1 MIQNGQ
7 AATENDQYRPII
19 LTLILLVPLAGAI
32 LIALLPDRAKL
43 PNWIA
48 LATTLVTF
56 LLTLHLPAHFIT
68 GQSGFQFERNIPWI
82 ENPAIFY
89 HVGVDGLSLW
99 LVVLV
104 GLLAPI
110 GVVASWNAIQT
121 RRKVF
126 YSLFL
131 VQQTAMFGVFISLDL
146 MLYYGFWELS
156 LVPMAILIAMYGR
169 KDGPAPRSNSS
180 SSPSSPP
187 RRCWSRFSGSTRTP
201 APSTSPTCNSKSPAA
216 FFPPARSSGSRSHSS
231 SPSRSRFLSFR
242 FMAGSPTPTAKRP
255 SLSPWSSPASS
266 ASTPCFAST
275 SDFSPRSP
283 APSRH
288 CSSLS
293 PSSEFSTAPVS
304 LSSSAIS
311 GDSWPSP
318 RSATSRSSSSP
329 STASHSSAG
338 PAASIRSSPTASSM
352 ARFSCSSARS
362 KLRYATSLI
371 DSYGGLAAKLPRAAT
386 YFVIASLAM
395 IGLPMLSGFIG
406 EFIILSSTF
415 AGVSR
420 PWAVAA
426 TVAVILG
433 AAYMLS
439 LVQRIFYGPESTLTA
454 SKPSADLRFG
464 ELAILT
470 PLVILMLVM
479 GVAPNLWLNTI
490 RTGVHPPQEASQQQA
505 SQPPSPTSQTSVILS
520 GSRAAA
526 AVEGP
531 ATKAVILSDRSMQ
544 RAGDVEGPA
553 VAFSNA
559 GANNHQPL
567 PGSEAQR

>member
-1 MIQNGQ
+1 MTSLNQS
-7 AATENDQYRPII
+7 I

-48 LATTLVTF
+48 LATSLVTF

-68 GQSGFQFERNIPWI
+68 GQPGFQFERNIPWI

-169 KDGPAPRSNSS
+169 KDGPAAAIKFFLFTFI
-180 SSPSSPP
+180 PSAPLLVAIL
-187 RRCWSRFSGSTRTP
+187 WLYVKTGTFNFADLQTQIAGGVLP
-201 APSTSPTCNSKSPAA
+201 AGALFWVALA
-216 FFPPARSSGSRSHSS
+216 FLFAFAVKVPVFPLHGWLADTYNEAPVALAMVVAGKLGLYSM
-231 SPSRSRFLSFR
+231 FR
-242 FMAGSPTPTAKRP
+242 FHVGLFPAQSRAIAPLLIALAVIGILYGACLALIQRDFWRLMAFAALSHL
-255 SLSPWSSPASS
+255 SLIVLAIYGLTFLGWAGGV
-266 ASTPCFAST
+266 FQI
-275 SDFSPRSP
+275 
-283 APSRH
+283 
-288 CSSLS
+288 LS
-293 PSSEFSTAPVS
+293 HGVVDGALFLLLGALE
-304 LSSSAIS
+304 I
-311 GDSWPSP
+311 
-318 RSATSRSSSSP
+318 
-329 STASHSSAG
+329 
-338 PAASIRSSPTASSM
+338 
-352 ARFSCSSARS
+352 
-362 KLRYATSLI
+362 RYATSLI
-371 DSYGGLAAKLPRAAT
+371 DSYGGLAAKLPRTAT

-420 PWAVAA
+420 PWAIAA

-439 LVQRIFYGPESTLTA
+439 LVQKIFYGSESALTA
-454 SKPSADLRFG
+454 SKPSADLHLG

-470 PLVILMLVM
+470 PLVVLMLVM
-479 GVAPNLWLNTI
+479 GLAPNLWLNTL
-490 RTGVHPPQEASQQQA
+490 RTGVHPPQQASQQQA
-505 SQPPSPTSQTSVILS
+505 SQQTDQRSLTQPPAQSSPQLRIDADPNT
-520 GSRAAA
+520 G
-526 AVEGP
+526 EG
-531 ATKAVILSDRSMQ
+531 Q
-544 RAGDVEGPA
+544 R
-553 VAFSNA
+553 
-559 GANNHQPL
+559 
-567 PGSEAQR
+567 